1 MKMPKIFGR
10 SLSSVDSGTHP
21 PLGGAQGYQGHPS
34 VTPDAISHV
43 LGPVRIYRHVT
54 MDVETFDVFKDW
66 GRWLSHVTGFAL
78 TNSEVLR
85 MLVLAHPTPSR
96 SGSRPAP
103 PLTR

>member
-10 SLSSVDSGTHP
+10 SLSSVDARTHP
-21 PLGGAQGYQGHPS
+21 PLGGAPVDQQDPR
-34 VTPDAISHV
+34 VTPETISHV

-66 GRWLSHVTGFAL
+66 GRWLSHVTGFAF

-96 SGSRPAP
+96 SGSGPAL